1 MKKYL
6 FILLFT
12 FCSNNFA
19 LSQYKNSIWV
29 FGDSSLIDFSDTSNI
44 LTGYS
49 AINSRG
55 SCSSICDTNGTLLF
69 YTGYDDDV
77 YSIGGPPF
85 NGGEIWNNQH
95 QTMQYGDSL
104 VMGLWYHEVVIIPD
118 PGNSN
123 RFYVFCIGV
132 TGNFGLYYS
141 VVDITA
147 NGGLGAV
154 IQKNIPLQSF
164 EMSDCLTAVRHG
176 NGRDWWIV
184 FREYYPSTNAYT
196 SNFYTYLITPAGII
210 NFTLQSVGTP
220 HRTGLTKIEFNPEG
234 NEFITVDAEG
244 LIELYDFDRCTG
256 VISNPVTIELN
267 STAPPYPYYDGS
279 AFSPNGQILYVSA
292 EPFESYLFQYDLN
305 APNIGAS
312 KDTLWTTTFPL
323 YTAGFL
329 KLAPDSKIYFSC
341 QYYNGFQFPYPYP
354 DTVYNMYNMNLSV
367 INSPDS
373 LGVACDFQPFSFYL
387 GGKRTYYGLPNNP
400 DYEMGAWVGSPCDTL
415 TGISNIEQGITNAEM
430 FVFYHPGW
438 QTAFINAQNVKGKN
452 CLLQIFNM
460 TGKVIF
466 SATKSIQPPYFT
478 MDINCE
484 AFAKGMYVVNLKT
497 EKETLTKNFIKY

>member
-1 MKKYL
+1 MKAAKYMCTVFL
-6 FILLFT
+6 LCCAFI
-12 FCSNNFA
+12 CNA
-19 LSQYKNSIWV
+19 QYKNSIWC

-44 LTGYS
+44 LTGQS
-49 AINSRG
+49 SVNSRG
-55 SCSSICDTNGTLLF
+55 SCTTISDTAGNLLF

-85 NGGEIWNNQH
+85 SGGEVWNNLH
-95 QTMQYGDSL
+95 QTMQNGDSL
-104 VMGLWYHEVVIIPD
+104 VMGLWYHEVLIIPD
-118 PGNSN
+118 PGDQNM
-123 RFYVFCIGV
+123 FYVFCIGI
-132 TGNFGLYYS
+132 TGNFGIYYS
-141 VVDITA
+141 IIDLSL
-147 NGGLGAV
+147 NGGLGAI
-154 IQKNIPLQSF
+154 IQKNIQLQNF
-164 EMSDCLTAVRHG
+164 EMVDCLSAVKHG
-176 NGRDWWIV
+176 NGRDWWIL
-184 FREYYPSTNAYT
+184 FRKSDFQGGG
-196 SNFYTYLITPAGII
+196 SNNDWYEYLITPSGISNMITQSEGSLNSTNAG
-210 NFTLQSVGTP
+210 
-220 HRTGLTKIEFNPEG
+220 KISFNKEG
-234 NEFITVDAEG
+234 NKLCFTNYTG
-244 LIELYDFDRCTG
+244 LIELYSFNRCTG
-256 VISNPVTIELN
+256 VIDSAINISPEMQPITYIWSNE
-267 STAPPYPYYDGS
+267 
-279 AFSPNGQILYVSA
+279 FSPNSRILYVSSH
-292 EPFESYLFQYDLN
+292 PIQNYLFQYDLN
-305 APNIGAS
+305 APNISLS
-312 KDTLWTTTFPL
+312 KDTIWSSGFPT
-323 YTAGFL
+323 YAAGDL
-329 KLAPDSKIYFSC
+329 KVAPDSNIYFSN

-373 LGVACDFQPFSFYL
+373 LGAACDIQPYSFYL
-387 GGKRTYYGLPNNP
+387 GGKRTYLGLPNNP

-466 SATKSIQPPYFT
+466 SATKCIQPPYFT